1 MQGPSRS
8 SPVEEA
14 ARIVVKLPDK
24 TSFYGDTRFVAIAID
39 RGADGALLASVLTDR
54 PFGLP
59 LLASYRIFSI
69 LCEDRA
75 QRCVDGGLTL
85 DGRAVLPERY
95 LRLWRNAI
103 QTAITPAE
111 LGAEHGLRLVAHLAG
126 PLEKLRGKKAIWT
139 ESPFPT
145 FDDFHAAYA
154 QQFVLCGEEF
164 RLDLDFRQPNAP
176 RDALLVEGFLHDFK
190 DDGRVVVDL
199 TVQAVSEQRRPLK
212 ASSQTQLAF
221 GQAEGNHVVP
231 A

>member
-1 MQGPSRS
+1 MQEPSKS
-8 SPVEEA
+8 SPIEEV

-75 QRCVDGGLTL
+75 QRCVDGCLTL

-95 LRLWRNAI
+95 LGLWRKAI
-103 QTAITPAE
+103 QTAITPAG
-111 LGAEHGLRLVAHLAG
+111 LAAEHGLRLVARLAG
-126 PLEKLRGKKAIWT
+126 PLEKLHGKKAFWT
-139 ESPFPT
+139 NSPFPT

-154 QQFVLCGEEF
+154 QQLVSCGEEF
-164 RLDLDFRQPNAP
+164 RLDLDFRQPDAP
-176 RDALLVEGFLHDFK
+176 RDALLVEGFLQDFE

-199 TVQAVSEQRRPLK
+199 TVQAVSEQRRPPLAPAK
-212 ASSQTQLAF
+212 TQLAF
-221 GQAEGNHVVP
+221 SQAEGNHVIP